1 MKEIRRIA
9 ILQPE
14 IPHYRTEFFDLLREK
29 VDGLDLFTYS
39 SEKMVEKLGF
49 CVGLESIHISNIE
62 KKGFLIYAPWKLLSK
77 RYDTL
82 VLMLHFAHVT
92 TWLLLLTKWLHRKKI
107 ILWGQGISVKRYL
120 KESKKLDWKLKW
132 QIALADG
139 VWIYEEPEAKQWQAI
154 FPKKPIVA
162 LNNTLS
168 GVEEMLRTGELD
180 ETEQSSYETRS
191 YENDTLHYDTEQSSY
206 ETRSMLRYENG
217 SWKESLKRKWGIEQE
232 VVLIFCA
239 RFENNYRRTD
249 LLVETIERLD
259 SQKYGFII
267 IGEGKNKPN
276 FKKHGNV
283 YDFGAVYDNEK
294 KCELFTVA
302 DIYFQ
307 PGWVG
312 LSIVE
317 AMAYGK
323 PIFTFRRSEET
334 LQCVEYCY
342 IEEGKNGL
350 IFDNMDDCIHQ
361 INTLSKEQIL
371 QMGENARQLVK
382 EKLTPRQMVEN
393 ACSIL

>member
-1 MKEIRRIA
+1 MNDNDTRGYDTLHYETEQSFYDATKTKMKKRRRIA

-29 VDGLDLFTYS
+29 VDRLDLFTYN
-39 SEKMVEKLGF
+39 SEKRVKKLGF

-62 KKGFLIYAPWKLLSK
+62 KKGFLIYAPWQLLSK

-82 VLMLHFAHVT
+82 VLMLHFAHVM

-120 KESKKLDWKLKW
+120 KESKKPDWKLKW

-139 VWIYEEPEAKQWQAI
+139 VWIYEEPEAKQWQTI

-168 GVEEMLRTGELD
+168 GVGEMCEFNVNDNLN
-180 ETEQSSYETRS
+180 
-191 YENDTLHYDTEQSSY
+191 ENKD
-206 ETRSMLRYENG
+206 G
-217 SWKESLKRKWGIEQE
+217 KERLKRKWGVEQE

-259 SQKYGFII
+259 AEKYGFII
-267 IGEGKNKPN
+267 IGDGKNKPD
-276 FKKHGNV
+276 FMKYKNV
-283 YDFGAVYDNEK
+283 HDFGAVYDNNK
-294 KCELFTVA
+294 KKELFAVA

-323 PIFTFRRSEET
+323 PIFTFRRSEKT

-350 IFDNMDDCIHQ
+350 LFDNMVDCLHQ
-361 INTLSKEQIL
+361 INALTKEQISE
-371 QMGENARQLVK
+371 MGNEARKLVK
-382 EKLTPRQMVEN
+382 TKLMPQQMVAN
-393 ACSIL
+393 ALSIL

>member
-1 MKEIRRIA
+1 MKHGIA

-29 VDGLDLFTYS
+29 VDKLDLFTYNS
-39 SEKMVEKLGF
+39 VKRVKKSGF

-62 KKGFLIYAPWKLLSK
+62 KKGFLIYVPWKLLSK

-82 VLMLHFAHVT
+82 VLMLHFAHLT
-92 TWLLLLTKWLHRKKI
+92 TWFLLLTKWMHRKKI

-120 KESKKLDWKLKW
+120 KESKKPDWKLKW

-139 VWIYEEPEAKQWQAI
+139 VWIYEEPEARQWQTI

-162 LNNTLS
+162 LNNTLT
-168 GVEEMLRTGELD
+168 GAEEMCQETVDGEKKDL
-180 ETEQSSYETRS
+180 
-191 YENDTLHYDTEQSSY
+191 
-206 ETRSMLRYENG
+206 
-217 SWKESLKRKWGIEQE
+217 LKKKWGIGQE
-232 VVLIFCA
+232 IIFIFCA
-239 RFENNYRRTD
+239 RFENNFRRTD
-249 LLVETIERLD
+249 LLVDTIERLNTE
-259 SQKYGFII
+259 KYGFII
-267 IGEGKNKPN
+267 IGDGKNKPD
-276 FKKHGNV
+276 FSRFMNV
-283 YDFGAVYDNEK
+283 HDFGAVYDDSLK
-294 KCELFTVA
+294 RELFAMA

-323 PIFTFRRSEET
+323 PVFIFRRSEET

-350 IFDNMDDCIHQ
+350 IFDDMDDCMQQ
-361 INTLSKEQIL
+361 IALLTKEQIL
-371 QMGENARQLVK
+371 GMGENARQLVK
-382 EKLTPRQMVEN
+382 EKLTPRQMMEN
-393 ACSIL
+393 ALAIL